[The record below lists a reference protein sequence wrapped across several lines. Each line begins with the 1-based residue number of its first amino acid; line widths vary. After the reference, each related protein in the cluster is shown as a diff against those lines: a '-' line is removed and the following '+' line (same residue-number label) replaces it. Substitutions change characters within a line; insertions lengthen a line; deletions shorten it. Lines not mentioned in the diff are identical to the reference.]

1 MLSFLKRLRRDNENN
16 DINGAPIRVSPVRCL
31 RLSKK
36 DVLCHNCVKDCP
48 VEAID
53 LRKSVKLISGK
64 CNGCGNCIEV
74 CPAGVF
80 SFPQEKEDSNIS
92 RREFFQ
98 RFRMDKDAGMT

>member
-1 MLSFLKRLRRDNENN
+1 MLSFLKILIQGKENN
-16 DINGAPIRVSPVRCL
+16 DPVKVYPARCL
-31 RLSKK
+31 RLNKN

-64 CNGCGNCIEV
+64 CNGCGICIEV
-74 CPAGVF
+74 CPTAVF
-80 SFPQEKEDSNIS
+80 SFPREKEDPNIS

-98 RFRMDKDAGMT
+98 RFRMNKNG